1 LDVKY
6 EVAEDVKLEPE
17 TGTGNVNATGRNTE
31 ENRQGIRNRF
41 LEVSMVNT
49 PFYPSIMPPV
59 PPWSALL
66 RRHTLHQNSRLVAYM
81 KMSHGGRMGTLKVHE
96 NHPK

>member
-6 EVAEDVKLEPE
+6 EVARDVKLEPE
-17 TGTGNVNATGRNTE
+17 TGMGNVNATGRNTE
-31 ENRQGIRNRF
+31 GKRQGIRNGF
-41 LEVSMVNT
+41 LEVSTVNT

-66 RRHTLHQNSRLVAYM
+66 CRCILHRNFPS
-81 KMSHGGRMGTLKVHE
+81 GGVHE
-96 NHPK
+96 IVAWWANGRIKSS